1 MATDL
6 QQIAREAALDAC
18 RRWSVRFSQPDGSDS
33 LKFAIADAVR
43 AALQPYLR
51 EGADPAPDPD
61 YRRVTS
67 QEMLDDLRELREW
80 RQGVRRVAPFSE
92 GADPAPPAA
101 VERAFLASLSK
112 ADLLR

>member
-1 MATDL
+1 MATDPQPSAHL
-6 QQIAREAALDAC
+6 AAFTAESAAHAAKDFPEQRIRRVAEAVL
-18 RRWSVRFSQPDGSDS
+18 
-33 LKFAIADAVR
+33 

-92 GADPAPPAA
+92 GADPVPPSREAHI
-101 VERAFLASLSK
+101 LAHISYYTPH
-112 ADLLR
+112 

>member
-6 QQIAREAALDAC
+6 RQIAHLAAFTAESAAHAAKDFPEQRI
-18 RRWSVRFSQPDGSDS
+18 RR
-33 LKFAIADAVR
+33 IADAVL

-51 EGADPAPDPD
+51 AGADPAPDPD

-80 RQGVRRVAPFSE
+80 RQGVRRVAPP
-92 GADPAPPAA
+92 ADPAPPAA
-101 VERAFLASLSK
+101 EGWRV
-112 ADLLR
+112 LLTNPRHLIK